1 MASSTIFEKLR
12 GVQVTTVTP
21 FTRDG
26 EVDLQA
32 VKRNARFLVDR
43 GISILIPNGNTGE
56 FHALTVEECK
66 AVLDATLEEVG
77 GEATVVASGSYSTKS
92 AIELGRHAQEAGA
105 QAYMLHH
112 PTQTFISDDGL
123 VEYYT
128 KIADALEIGVVIYKR
143 RPDLS
148 DEVLAKVVSHP
159 NIVGVKYAVND
170 LNAFA
175 NLVQRLPDAQ
185 VVWSCGTAE
194 RFAPFFFLGG
204 AVAYTSGIAN
214 FAPEVTLAM
223 WRALKAGR
231 LDEAMQVR
239 QRILPFEQLRAR
251 HNAAYNVPAVKEAM
265 RQLGL
270 DTGVVREPIT
280 QMDPSAQEEVARIL
294 AEWGISRES
303 VQSSQGA

>member
-1 MASSTIFEKLR
+1 MASRTIFERLR

-21 FTRDG
+21 FKHDG
-26 EVDLQA
+26 EVDLEA
-32 VKRNARFLVDR
+32 VKRNARYMVDR

-56 FHALTVEECK
+56 FHGLTLDECK
-66 AVLDATLEEVG
+66 AVLEATLEEVG
-77 GEATVVASGSYSTKS
+77 GEATVVASGSYSTKT
-92 AIELGRHAQEAGA
+92 AIELGRHAQSAGA

-112 PTQTFISDDGL
+112 PVHTFISDDGL

-128 KIADALEIGVVIYKR
+128 KIADALEIGVIIYKR

-170 LNAFA
+170 LDAFA
-175 NLVQRLPDAQ
+175 ALVRRLPDAE

-214 FAPEVTLAM
+214 FAPEMTLAM
-223 WRALKAGR
+223 WRALEAGR
-231 LDEAMQVR
+231 FDEAMEVR
-239 QRILPFEQLRAR
+239 QRILPFEKLRAR
-251 HNAAYNVPAVKEAM
+251 HGAAYNVPAVKEAM

-270 DTGVVREPIT
+270 DTGLVREPIT
-280 QMDPSAQEEVARIL
+280 PMDPSAREEVRRIL
-294 AEWGISRES
+294 AEWGISKEEGLK
-303 VQSSQGA
+303 GA

>member
-1 MASSTIFEKLR
+1 M
-12 GVQVTTVTP
+12 TTVTP
-21 FTRDG
+21 FTRNG

-56 FHALTVEECK
+56 FQSLTLDECK
-66 AVLDATLEEVG
+66 AVLEATLEEVG
-77 GEATVVASGSYSTKS
+77 GQATIVASGGYATKT
-92 AIELGRHAQEAGA
+92 AIELGRHAQRAGA

-112 PTQTFISDDGL
+112 PVHTFLSADGL

-128 KIADALEIGVVIYKR
+128 RIADALEIGVVIYKR
-143 RPDLS
+143 KPDVT
-148 DEVLAKVVSHP
+148 DEVLAKVVTHP
-159 NIVGVKYAVND
+159 NVVGVKYAVND
-170 LNAFA
+170 LNAFT
-175 NLVQRLPDAQ
+175 NLVQRLPDVD

-214 FAPEVTLAM
+214 FAPEMTLAM
-223 WRALKAGR
+223 WRALQDGR
-231 LDEAMQVR
+231 WDEVMAAR

-251 HNAAYNVPAVKEAM
+251 HDSAYNVPAVKEAM
-265 RQLGL
+265 RQLGM

-280 QMDPSAQEEVARIL
+280 PIAPADREEVTRIL
-294 AEWGISRES
+294 SEWGIT
-303 VQSSQGA
+303 QGSAASGKGA